1 MAQFVTAAYNENG
14 AYLVFAIIT
23 GQKRTGRR
31 IRRTLIASFQVGP
44 IDQNLVTTAQILE
57 VRDLLEGRTDPA
69 EAIEALRS
77 DPLAAIKGSQSDPL
91 DAINKLRQG
100 VQ

>member
-1 MAQFVTAAYNENG
+1 MY
-14 AYLVFAIIT
+14 IIT
-23 GQKRTGRR
+23 ARR
-31 IRRTLIASFQVGP
+31 ITSGEELKYRNGLRIAGGYGTSLPGSSQFTL
-44 IDQNLVTTAQILE
+44 TT
-57 VRDLLEGRTDPA
+57 P
-69 EAIEALRS
+69 IEALRS